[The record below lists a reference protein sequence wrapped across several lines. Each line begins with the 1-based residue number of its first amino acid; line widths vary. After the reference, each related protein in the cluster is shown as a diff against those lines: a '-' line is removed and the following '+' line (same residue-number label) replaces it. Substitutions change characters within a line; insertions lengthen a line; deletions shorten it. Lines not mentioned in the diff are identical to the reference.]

1 MKLYVQVNE
10 MIKQFISYYKP
21 HKWLFILDMVA
32 ATFIAATDLIFPQIT
47 RTFIND
53 ILPNNDMERLVKVA
67 IAMFFLYIFRFVMD
81 YVVGFYGHLLGVKM
95 EYDMRKDMFSH
106 LQKLSFKYYD
116 ETKTGHIM
124 SRLVNDLNEISEL
137 AHHGPEDIF
146 ISGLMLLGS
155 FGLLLNVNVKLTL
168 IVFTVVPFLVLFA
181 VFYNSKMRRTF
192 RQMREKLS
200 DINAGLEDSI
210 SGVRVVKSFTN
221 EDYEEKKFD
230 EGNNAFKKLRTRSVR
245 QLGIFSGGINFFSNI
260 LNLVTLAFGGYFLY
274 LGEINTGDLFA
285 YIIYMGIII
294 QPVKRLAN
302 FVEQFQ
308 RGMAGFRRFS
318 EVMAIAPDII
328 DKENAEELRDVKG
341 TVEFQDVAFSYGDR
355 EAVLKNINLMV
366 DEGQTIAIVGP
377 SGVGKT
383 TMCNLIPRF
392 YELSSGG
399 IYIDGKNI
407 QEVTMESLRG
417 NIGIVQQDVFLF
429 SGSVYENILYG
440 NLEATKEEVIEATK
454 KANAYEFIMDMP
466 NGFDTYIGERGV
478 KLSGGQKQR
487 LSIARMFLKNPPI
500 LILDEATSS
509 LDNKSEAVI
518 QESINELAKDRTTFI
533 IAHRM
538 ATIRNAE
545 RIIVLTE
552 NGIEE
557 DGTHTELMKK
567 RGEYF
572 KLYNSQ
578 FKSADIA

>member
-1 MKLYVQVNE
+1 
-10 MIKQFISYYKP
+10 
-21 HKWLFILDMVA
+21 
-32 ATFIAATDLIFPQIT
+32 
-47 RTFIND
+47 
-53 ILPNNDMERLVKVA
+53 
-67 IAMFFLYIFRFVMD
+67 MD

-155 FGLLLNVNVKLTL
+155 FGLLLTVNVKLTL

-181 VFYNSKMRRTF
+181 IFYNSKMRKTF

-221 EDYEEKKFD
+221 EEYEEKKFD
-230 EGNNAFKKLRTRSVR
+230 KGNNAFKKLRTRSVK

-318 EVMAIAPDII
+318 EVMAITPDII
-328 DKENAEELRDVKG
+328 DADDAEDLRDVRG
-341 TVEFQDVAFSYGDR
+341 TVEFKEVAFSYGDR
-355 EAVLKNINLMV
+355 EAVLKNIDLMV
-366 DEGQTIAIVGP
+366 KEGQTIAIVGP

-392 YELSSGG
+392 YEISSGG

-407 QEVTMESLRG
+407 QKVTMESLRG

-440 NLEATKEEVIEATK
+440 NLDATKEEVIEATK
-454 KANAYEFIMDMP
+454 RANAYEFIMDMP

>member
-1 MKLYVQVNE
+1 MNE

-21 HKWLFILDMVA
+21 HKWLFLLDMVA
-32 ATFIAATDLIFPQIT
+32 ATLIAATDLIFPQIT

-155 FGLLLNVNVKLTL
+155 FGLLLTVNVKLTL

-221 EDYEEKKFD
+221 EEYEEKKFD

-318 EVMAIAPDII
+318 EVMAITPDII
-328 DKENAEELRDVKG
+328 DKDEAEDLQDVKG

-355 EAVLKNINLMV
+355 EAVLKNINLTV
-366 DEGQTIAIVGP
+366 QEGQTIAIVGP

-392 YELSSGG
+392 YEISSGG

-407 QEVTMESLRG
+407 QDVTMESLRG

-440 NLEATKEEVIEATK
+440 NLDATKEEVIEATK

>member
-1 MKLYVQVNE
+1 

-466 NGFDTYIGERGV
+466 NAFDTYIGERGV

>member
-1 MKLYVQVNE
+1 

-274 LGEINTGDLFA
+274 LGEIDTGDLFA

-328 DKENAEELRDVKG
+328 DQENAEELRDVKG

>member
-1 MKLYVQVNE
+1 MKE

-21 HKWLFILDMVA
+21 HKWLFLLDMVA
-32 ATFIAATDLIFPQIT
+32 ATLIAATDLIFPQIT

-53 ILPNNDMERLVKVA
+53 ILPNSDMERLVKVA
-67 IAMFFLYIFRFVMD
+67 IAMFFLYIFRFCMD
-81 YVVGFYGHLLGVKM
+81 YIVGFYGHLLGVKM

-155 FGLLLNVNVKLTL
+155 FGLLLTVNVKLTL
-168 IVFTVVPFLVLFA
+168 IVFTVVPFLVVFA

-221 EDYEEKKFD
+221 EEYEEKKFD
-230 EGNNAFKKLRTRSVR
+230 AGNNAFKKLRTRSVR

-328 DKENAEELRDVKG
+328 DAEDAVELQDVKG
-341 TVEFQDVAFSYGDR
+341 EVEFKDVAFSYGDR
-355 EAVLKNINLMV
+355 EAVLNNINLKV

-392 YELSSGG
+392 YEISSGG
-399 IYIDGKNI
+399 IFIDGKNI
-407 QEVTMESLRG
+407 QHVTMESLRG

-440 NLEATKEEVIEATK
+440 NLDATREEVIEATK

-578 FKSADIA
+578 FKSAELE

>member
-1 MKLYVQVNE
+1 VE
-10 MIKQFISYYKP
+10 
-21 HKWLFILDMVA
+21 
-32 ATFIAATDLIFPQIT
+32 
-47 RTFIND
+47 
-53 ILPNNDMERLVKVA
+53 
-67 IAMFFLYIFRFVMD
+67 
-81 YVVGFYGHLLGVKM
+81 
-95 EYDMRKDMFSH
+95 
-106 LQKLSFKYYD
+106 
-116 ETKTGHIM
+116 
-124 SRLVNDLNEISEL
+124 
-137 AHHGPEDIF
+137 
-146 ISGLMLLGS
+146 
-155 FGLLLNVNVKLTL
+155 
-168 IVFTVVPFLVLFA
+168 
-181 VFYNSKMRRTF
+181 
-192 RQMREKLS
+192 
-200 DINAGLEDSI
+200 
-210 SGVRVVKSFTN
+210 
-221 EDYEEKKFD
+221 
-230 EGNNAFKKLRTRSVR
+230 
-245 QLGIFSGGINFFSNI
+245 
-260 LNLVTLAFGGYFLY
+260 
-274 LGEINTGDLFA
+274 LFA
-285 YIIYMGIII
+285 YIIYMGSII

-308 RGMAGFRRFS
+308 RGMAGFRRLS
-318 EVMAIAPDII
+318 EVMAITPDII
-328 DKENAEELRDVKG
+328 DKDEAEDLQDVKG

-355 EAVLKNINLMV
+355 EAVLKNINLTV
-366 DEGQTIAIVGP
+366 KEGQTIAIVGP

-392 YELSSGG
+392 YEISSGG

-407 QEVTMESLRG
+407 QDVTMESLRG

-440 NLEATKEEVIEATK
+440 NLDATKEEVIEATK

>member
-1 MKLYVQVNE
+1 

-21 HKWLFILDMVA
+21 HKWLFLLDMVA
-32 ATFIAATDLIFPQIT
+32 ATLIAATDLIFPQIT

-53 ILPNNDMERLVKVA
+53 ILPNSDMERLVKVA
-67 IAMFFLYIFRFVMD
+67 IAMFFLYIFRFCMD
-81 YVVGFYGHLLGVKM
+81 YIVGFYGHLLGVKM

-155 FGLLLNVNVKLTL
+155 FGLLLTVNVKLTL
-168 IVFTVVPFLVLFA
+168 IVFTVVPFLVVFA

-221 EDYEEKKFD
+221 EEYEEKKFD
-230 EGNNAFKKLRTRSVR
+230 AGNNAFKKLRTRSVR

-328 DKENAEELRDVKG
+328 DAEDAVELQEVKG
-341 TVEFQDVAFSYGDR
+341 EVEFKDVAFSYGDR
-355 EAVLKNINLMV
+355 EAVLNNINLKV

-392 YELSSGG
+392 YEISSGG
-399 IYIDGKNI
+399 IFIDGKNI
-407 QEVTMESLRG
+407 QHVTMESLRG

-440 NLEATKEEVIEATK
+440 NLDATREEVIEATK

-578 FKSADIA
+578 FKSAELE

>member
-1 MKLYVQVNE
+1 

-328 DKENAEELRDVKG
+328 DKKNAEELRDVKG

>member
-1 MKLYVQVNE
+1 
-10 MIKQFISYYKP
+10 MIRQFIEYYKP
-21 HKWLFILDMVA
+21 HKWLFFLDMFA
-32 ATFIAATDLIFPQIT
+32 ATLVAVTDLIFPQVT

-53 ILPNNDMERLVKVA
+53 IIPDNNVELLVKIA
-67 IAMFFLYIFRFVMD
+67 IALFFLYILRFFLD
-81 YVVGFYGHLLGVKM
+81 YIVGYYGHLLGVRM
-95 EYDMRKDMFSH
+95 EYDMRKDMFHH

-146 ISGLMLLGS
+146 ISGLMLIGS
-155 FGLLLNVNVKLTL
+155 FVLLLGINVKLTL
-168 IVFTVVPFLVLFA
+168 IVFSIVPFLVVFA
-181 VFYNSKMRRTF
+181 IIYNSKLRRTF

-221 EDYEEKKFD
+221 EPFEEKKFD
-230 EGNNAFKKLRTRSVR
+230 HGNESFKILRGRSVR
-245 QLGIFSGGINFFSNI
+245 HLGIFTGGINFFSNI
-260 LNLVTLAFGGYFLY
+260 LNLTTLAFGGYFLY
-274 LGEINTGDLFA
+274 RGEIQTGDLFA
-285 YIIYMGIII
+285 YIIYMGLMI

-318 EVMAIAPDII
+318 EVMAVDPDIV
-328 DKENAEELRDVKG
+328 DVEGAEELKDVEG
-341 TVEFQDVAFSYGDR
+341 RVIFENVAFSYGDR
-355 EAVLKNINLMV
+355 EAVLRNINLQV
-366 DEGQTIAIVGP
+366 PAGQTIAIVGP

-383 TMCNLIPRF
+383 TLCNLIPRF
-392 YELSSGG
+392 YEIDSGK
-399 IYIDGKNI
+399 ILIDDKNI

-429 SGSVYENILYG
+429 TGTVYENLLYG
-440 NLEATKEEVIEATK
+440 NLDATEEEVMEAAR
-454 KANAYEFIMDMP
+454 KANAYEFIMAMP
-466 NGFDTYIGERGV
+466 EGFQTYIGERGV

-518 QESINELAKDRTTFI
+518 QESISELAKDRTTFV

-538 ATIRNAE
+538 ATIRNAQ

-552 NGIEE
+552 KGIEE
-557 DGTHTELMKK
+557 EGNHAELMKL

-578 FKSADIA
+578 FKPSEVV

>member
-1 MKLYVQVNE
+1 

-328 DKENAEELRDVKG
+328 DQENAEELRDVKG

>member
-1 MKLYVQVNE
+1 M
-10 MIKQFISYYKP
+10 
-21 HKWLFILDMVA
+21 
-32 ATFIAATDLIFPQIT
+32 
-47 RTFIND
+47 
-53 ILPNNDMERLVKVA
+53 
-67 IAMFFLYIFRFVMD
+67 
-81 YVVGFYGHLLGVKM
+81 
-95 EYDMRKDMFSH
+95 
-106 LQKLSFKYYD
+106 
-116 ETKTGHIM
+116 
-124 SRLVNDLNEISEL
+124 
-137 AHHGPEDIF
+137 
-146 ISGLMLLGS
+146 
-155 FGLLLNVNVKLTL
+155 
-168 IVFTVVPFLVLFA
+168 
-181 VFYNSKMRRTF
+181 
-192 RQMREKLS
+192 
-200 DINAGLEDSI
+200 
-210 SGVRVVKSFTN
+210 
-221 EDYEEKKFD
+221 
-230 EGNNAFKKLRTRSVR
+230 
-245 QLGIFSGGINFFSNI
+245 
-260 LNLVTLAFGGYFLY
+260 TLAFGGYFLY

-318 EVMAIAPDII
+318 EVMAITPDII
-328 DKENAEELRDVKG
+328 DKDEAEDLQDVKG

-355 EAVLKNINLMV
+355 EAVLKNINLTV
-366 DEGQTIAIVGP
+366 QEGQTIAIVGP

-392 YELSSGG
+392 YEISSGG

-407 QEVTMESLRG
+407 QDVTMESLRG

-440 NLEATKEEVIEATK
+440 NLDATKEEVIEATK

>member
-328 DKENAEELRDVKG
+328 DKENAKELRDVKG

>member
-328 DKENAEELRDVKG
+328 DQENAEELRDVKG

>member
-1 MKLYVQVNE
+1 MKRNEGEE
-10 MIKQFISYYKP
+10 MIRQFIEYYKP
-21 HKWLFILDMVA
+21 HKWLFFLDMFA
-32 ATFIAATDLIFPQIT
+32 ATLVAATDLIFPQVT
-47 RTFIND
+47 RVFIND
-53 ILPNNDMERLVKVA
+53 IIPDNNMELLVKIA
-67 IAMFFLYIFRFVMD
+67 IALFFLYILRFFLD
-81 YVVGFYGHLLGVKM
+81 YIVGYYGHLLGVRM
-95 EYDMRKDMFSH
+95 EYDMRKDMFHH

-146 ISGLMLLGS
+146 ISGLMLVGS
-155 FGLLLNVNVKLTL
+155 FLLLLGVNVKLTL
-168 IVFTVVPFLVLFA
+168 IVFSIVPFLVLFA
-181 VFYNSKMRRTF
+181 VFYNSKLRRTF

-221 EDYEEKKFD
+221 EVFEEKKFD
-230 EGNNAFKKLRTRSVR
+230 HGNESFKILRGKSVR
-245 QLGIFSGGINFFSNI
+245 HLGIFTGGINFFSNI
-260 LNLVTLAFGGYFLY
+260 LNLTTLAFGGYFLY
-274 LGEINTGDLFA
+274 LGEINIGDLFA
-285 YIIYMGIII
+285 YIIYMGLMI

-318 EVMAIAPDII
+318 EVMAVEPDII
-328 DKENAEELRDVKG
+328 DVEGAIDLKDVEGSVSFEN
-341 TVEFQDVAFSYGDR
+341 VAFSYGNR
-355 EAVLKNINLMV
+355 EAVLKNINLQV
-366 DEGQTIAIVGP
+366 PAGQTIAIVGP

-383 TMCNLIPRF
+383 TLCNLIPRF
-392 YELSSGG
+392 YEIDSGK
-399 IYIDGKNI
+399 IMIDGKNI

-429 SGSVYENILYG
+429 TGSVYENLLYG
-440 NLEATKEEVIEATK
+440 NLDATEEEVLEAAK
-454 KANAYEFIMDMP
+454 KANAYEFIMAMP
-466 NGFDTYIGERGV
+466 EGFQTYIGERGV

-509 LDNKSEAVI
+509 LDNNSEAVI
-518 QESINELAKDRTTFI
+518 QESISELAKDRTTFI

-538 ATIRNAE
+538 ATIRNAQ

-552 NGIEE
+552 SGIVEQ
-557 DGTHTELMKK
+557 GNHVELMKL

-578 FKSADIA
+578 FKPSEVV

>member
-1 MKLYVQVNE
+1 

-21 HKWLFILDMVA
+21 HKWLFLLDMVA
-32 ATFIAATDLIFPQIT
+32 ATLIAATDLIFPQIT

-53 ILPNNDMERLVKVA
+53 ILPNNDIERLVKVA

-155 FGLLLNVNVKLTL
+155 FGLLLTVNVKLTL

-221 EDYEEKKFD
+221 EEYEEKKFD

-318 EVMAIAPDII
+318 EVMAITPDII
-328 DKENAEELRDVKG
+328 DKDEAEDLQDVKG

-355 EAVLKNINLMV
+355 EAVLKNINLTV
-366 DEGQTIAIVGP
+366 QEGQTIAIVGP

-392 YELSSGG
+392 YEISSGG

-407 QEVTMESLRG
+407 QDVTMESLRG

-440 NLEATKEEVIEATK
+440 NLDATKEEVIEATK

>member
-1 MKLYVQVNE
+1 

-538 ATIRNAE
+538 ATIQNAE

>member
-1 MKLYVQVNE
+1 
-10 MIKQFISYYKP
+10 MIRQFVEYYKP
-21 HKWLFILDMVA
+21 HKWLFLLDMVA
-32 ATFIAATDLIFPQIT
+32 ATLIAATDLIFPQIT

-53 ILPNNDMERLVKVA
+53 IIPNNNMNLLVKLS
-67 IAMFFLYIFRFVMD
+67 IAMVFLYIFRFILD
-81 YVVGFYGHLLGVKM
+81 YIVGFYGHLLGVKM
-95 EYDMRKDMFSH
+95 EYDMRKDMFHH
-106 LQKLSFKYYD
+106 LQKLSFRYYD

-146 ISGLMLLGS
+146 ISTLMLLGS
-155 FGLLLNVNVKLTL
+155 FLLLLGINVKLTL
-168 IVFTVVPFLVLFA
+168 IVFTVVPFLVVFA
-181 VFYNSKMRRTF
+181 VVYNSKMRRTF

-221 EDYEEKKFD
+221 EAYEEKKFD
-230 EGNNAFKKLRTRSVR
+230 RGNDNFKSLRTRSVR
-245 QLGIFSGGINFFSNI
+245 HLGIFSGGINFFSNI
-260 LNLVTLAFGGYFLY
+260 LNLTTLAFGGYFLY
-274 LGEINTGDLFA
+274 LNEIDLGDLFA
-285 YIIYMGIII
+285 YIIYMGVIL

-308 RGMAGFRRFS
+308 RGMAGFKRFT
-318 EVMAIAPDII
+318 EVMAVKPDIV
-328 DKENAEELRDVKG
+328 DVEDAEVLENVKG
-341 TVEFQDVAFSYGDR
+341 SVSFENVAFSYGER
-355 EAVLKNINLMV
+355 EAVLRGINLQV
-366 DEGQTIAIVGP
+366 PAGQTVAIVGP

-392 YELSSGG
+392 YEIDSGS
-399 IYIDGKNI
+399 ILIDGKNI
-407 QEVTMESLRG
+407 QQVTMESLRG
-417 NIGIVQQDVFLF
+417 SIGIVQQDVFLF
-429 SGSVYENILYG
+429 SGSVFENILYG
-440 NLEATKEEVIEATK
+440 NLDASRDEVIEAAR
-454 KANAYEFIMDMP
+454 KANAYEFIMEMP
-466 NGFDTYIGERGV
+466 EGFDTYIGERGV

-487 LSIARMFLKNPPI
+487 LSIARMFLKNPPV

-557 DGTHTELMKK
+557 EGNHTELMKK

-578 FKSADIA
+578 FKPAESADR

>member
-1 MKLYVQVNE
+1 

-328 DKENAEELRDVKG
+328 DQENAEELRDVKG

-454 KANAYEFIMDMP
+454 KANAYEFIMDMS

>member
-1 MKLYVQVNE
+1 MQVNE
-10 MIKQFISYYKP
+10 VIKQFISYYKP
-21 HKWLFILDMVA
+21 HKWLFLLDMVA
-32 ATFIAATDLIFPQIT
+32 ATLIAATDLIFPQIT

-155 FGLLLNVNVKLTL
+155 FGLLLTVNVKLTL

-181 VFYNSKMRRTF
+181 VFYNSNMRRTF

-221 EDYEEKKFD
+221 EEYEEKKFD

-318 EVMAIAPDII
+318 EVMAITPDII
-328 DKENAEELRDVKG
+328 DKDEAEDLQDVKG

-355 EAVLKNINLMV
+355 EAVLKNINLTV
-366 DEGQTIAIVGP
+366 KEGQTIAIVGP

-392 YELSSGG
+392 YEISSGG

-407 QEVTMESLRG
+407 QDVTMESLRG

-440 NLEATKEEVIEATK
+440 NLDATKEEVIEATK